1 MMYLSGVVR
10 PDMPAMLQPGM
21 GNLPPVGQPWAADN
35 GRFSAPQTYTDARYL
50 GWLARRPYQDACLF
64 ATAPDVVGDAVATLA
79 LSVPM
84 FGPIRAL
91 GYRVAFVAQDG
102 LENLPVPWDD
112 FDALFIG
119 GSTAWKLSEAAH
131 ELAAEAKRRGKWL
144 HMGRVNSLR
153 RVRIAQAMGCDSVDG
168 TMLRFDPNRDVQG
181 WATFVRE
188 HPSIWRK
195 PVTAPLLTVEE
206 AARG

>member
-1 MMYLSGVVR
+1 LLYLSGVVR

-35 GRFSAPQTYTDARYL
+35 GRFSKPETYTDEAYL
-50 GWLARRPYQDACLF
+50 TWLSKRPHREACLF
-64 ATAPDVVGDAVATLA
+64 ATAPDVIGDAAATLV
-79 LSVPM
+79 LSAPM
-84 FGPIRAL
+84 FARIRAL
-91 GYRVAFVAQDG
+91 GYRPALVAQDG
-102 LENLPVPWDD
+102 LEHLPVPWDD

-131 ELAAEAKRRGKWL
+131 DLAAEAKRRGKWV

-168 TMLRFDPNRDVQG
+168 TYLRFRQDIGQG
-181 WATFVRE
+181 EIEGWLDEVSRQ
-188 HPSIWRK
+188 
-195 PVTAPLLTVEE
+195 PVLGLPA
-206 AARG
+206 